1 MHQVRAEAWGY
12 LEVEEERERLKKGTS
27 GGKERP
33 SKKAGLPLPS
43 RNGDIFTVSTN
54 LSIWGEVLTQPRIPS
69 GIHQI

>member
-1 MHQVRAEAWGY
+1 MSGCPGLHMHRVRAEAWGY

-43 RNGDIFTVSTN
+43 P
-54 LSIWGEVLTQPRIPS
+54 GEGRD
-69 GIHQI
+69 